1 VELNEQKGG
10 GKSMRRKWIAG
21 FVLLA
26 MMTGGTVWAQ
36 SPQEPLTL
44 EESVKIA
51 VERNLRLHSAIEGV
65 SGSKFRQ
72 KQAVTNFLP
81 QWTGQYG
88 YTRYSYPAFI
98 GNFGG
103 GIGRITGSRDVY
115 NFNTTVSEP
124 LFTGGLNLAN
134 YRLEK
139 FGVDISKADV
149 ETVKRDIV
157 VQVREGYFNILRA
170 DKFVDVA
177 RQAVKQ
183 FEAQLEVSKAFFEV
197 GIIPK
202 NDLLQSEVR
211 LASARQGLVRAEN
224 DLALAKSSFN
234 LLLRRDI
241 NEPLNVVDILEY
253 KPAGLRLEDSIEEA
267 LRQRPEIKSA
277 GLRVDQANESVK
289 IARSGFFPTVSLA
302 GNYSRS
308 ADEHDLQG
316 DLKSDRWTLQALVTL
331 TLFDWGKTAY
341 KVGESKVNVTQA
353 ADSKTQLIEGIIFEV
368 KQDYLN
374 LVTAERNI
382 EVSEKAI
389 EQAEENLRMN
399 EERYKY
405 QVATATDVLDAV
417 TLLAQA
423 RVDYYSALSDFNI
436 AKARLDRAV
445 GRMYP

>member
-1 VELNEQKGG
+1 MFAKG
-10 GKSMRRKWIAG
+10 IACFILVATFIG
-21 FVLLA
+21 
-26 MMTGGTVWAQ
+26 TTVWAQ
-36 SPQEPLTL
+36 TSQGALTL
-44 EESVKIA
+44 EESIKIA
-51 VERNLRLHSAIEGV
+51 LERNLKLHSAMEGIK
-65 SGSKFRQ
+65 GSAFRQ
-72 KQAVTNFLP
+72 KQAATNFLP

-103 GIGRITGSRDVY
+103 GLGGIGGSPDVF
-115 NFNTTVSEP
+115 NFGTTVSQP
-124 LFTGGLNLAN
+124 LFTGGLHLAN

-139 FGVDISKADV
+139 LGVEISKTDV
-149 ETVKRDIV
+149 ETIKRDIV
-157 VQVREGYFNILRA
+157 AQVREGYFNILRA
-170 DKFVDVA
+170 EKFVEVA
-177 RQAVKQ
+177 KQAVKQ

-202 NDLLQSEVR
+202 NDLLQAEVR
-211 LASARQGLVRAEN
+211 LANARQGLVRAEN

-241 NEPLNVVDILEY
+241 NEPLSIVDILEY
-253 KPAGLRLEDSIEEA
+253 KPFTLRLEESIDEA
-267 LRQRPEIKSA
+267 LRRRPEIKTA
-277 GLRVDQANESVK
+277 KLRVDQAKESVR
-289 IARSGFFPTVSLA
+289 IARSGFFPTLSLA

-308 ADEHDLQG
+308 ADQYDLHSN
-316 DLKSDRWTLQALVTL
+316 LESERWTLQALATL
-331 TLFDWGKTAY
+331 TIFDWGRTAY
-341 KVGESKVNVTQA
+341 KVGESKVRVTQA
-353 ADSKTQLIEGIIFEV
+353 EDAQAQLVEGIILEV

-374 LVTAERNI
+374 LLTAEKNI
-382 EVSEKAI
+382 TVAEKAI

-423 RVDYYSALSDFNI
+423 RVNYYSALSDFNI
-436 AKARLDRAV
+436 AKARLDRAM

>member
-1 VELNEQKGG
+1 
-10 GKSMRRKWIAG
+10 MRMKWTVG
-21 FVLLA
+21 FILLA
-26 MMTGGTVWAQ
+26 MVTGGTVWAQ
-36 SPQEPLTL
+36 SLQEPLTL
-44 EESVKIA
+44 EESIKIA
-51 VERNLRLHSAIEGV
+51 LEKNLRLHSAMEGIT
-65 SGSKFRQ
+65 GSKFRQ

-81 QWTGQYG
+81 LWTGQYSA
-88 YTRYSYPAFI
+88 TKYSFPNFI

-103 GIGRITGSRDVY
+103 SVTGVTRTSSTDAY
-115 NFNTTVSEP
+115 NLNTTVSQP
-124 LFTGGLNLAN
+124 LYTGGLNLAN

-139 FGVDISKADV
+139 LGVDISKADV

-170 DKFVDVA
+170 DKFVDVGK
-177 RQAVKQ
+177 QAVKQ

-211 LASARQGLVRAEN
+211 LANARQALVRAEN

-234 LLLRRDI
+234 ILLRRDI
-241 NEPLNVVDILEY
+241 NEPLNIVDILEY
-253 KPAGLRLEDSIEEA
+253 KPSTLRLEDSLEEA
-267 LRQRPEIKSA
+267 LRQRPEIKNA
-277 GLRVDQANESVK
+277 GLQVEQAKESVK
-289 IARSGFFPTVSLA
+289 IARSGFFPTINLA
-302 GNYSRS
+302 GNYGRTE
-308 ADEHDLQG
+308 DQYYLHG
-316 DLKSDRWTLQALVTL
+316 DLYSERWTLQALATL
-331 TLFDWGKTAY
+331 TIFDWGNTAY
-341 KVGESKVNVTQA
+341 KVGESKVKVTQA
-353 ADSKTQLIEGIIFEV
+353 EDSKTQLIEGIILEV

-374 LVTAERNI
+374 LQTAEKNI

-423 RVDYYSALSDFNI
+423 RVNYYSALSDFNV
-436 AKARLDRAV
+436 AKARLDRAM
-445 GRMYP
+445 GKMYP